1 MGLKKM
7 DNVKKLS
14 VLALSIAAA
23 LPAVANADVL
33 ISEYVEGSGY
43 SKAVE
48 IYNSGSTAVDLT
60 GYSLVYYSK
69 GETAP
74 KKILDLS
81 GSLGA
86 NAIKVITNNHKDN
99 AIVLDAA
106 VDSQSAAIYFNGD
119 DKVGILKGDTL
130 VDLFGE
136 VGTTGDWAKDITA
149 ERNANVTAASS
160 TYVESEWTTKAK
172 NTFSGLG
179 ARSGDFG
186 GGTSPEPEVPVFS
199 CVGETITPIYEV
211 QGVGRVSPLIEEGK
225 FESAEEVT
233 ISGVVTARG
242 ESLFKG
248 FYLQEIKGDNSPYTS
263 DGVFVYLGEA
273 APEEIQPGVEVCV
286 QGKVK
291 DFYGLTQVDIK
302 ADKKMAV
309 GEMGEVPAPEA
320 FYVADDESL
329 GDALNRYEGMNIVLD
344 AGSDMKV
351 TRSFSYDY
359 AGRRNNMVLSH
370 KAPLMKP
377 TQVFAP
383 LSDEAIALQEA
394 NRGNELYV
402 ESDYKAKN
410 GEVPYF
416 PTFNAETGYIRI
428 GDQLTNMTG
437 MVSYSYGAPRLVVTN
452 EITAGDFIRINDRTQ
467 SPEVA
472 TQGDI
477 RVASFNVLNLFT
489 SDSDIGGPLNPM
501 CKDQADADASR
512 GCGRGAHSLED
523 YLLQRTKIVNAIKE
537 MNADVIGL
545 MEIENNGFSE
555 HSSIQY
561 LLNAINA
568 ELPAADA
575 YAFIEV
581 NDADKY
587 KGEFIGSDAITVGL
601 LYRPSTVKPAG
612 DAFVI
617 ATPEQHSVAGVATR
631 DNNGTVEES
640 PSYDKY
646 QRHSLAQTFQIHDEK
661 LTVVVNHLKSKGSGC
676 LEDWLEFSESKDPA
690 DLQGKCNEFRVSAAK
705 VLGESL
711 KDVEGGLLVIGDMNA
726 YGMEDPV
733 AVLTDYDAS
742 TAKREIVTASWT
754 TLNGEVYEREG
765 SKIDKGYGLV
775 NLNTQAHGP
784 ATFGYSYSGELGN
797 LDHAL
802 ANTQVAD
809 KLVGIEDWNIN
820 SVESDLF
827 EYPSKYSGDLAKSE
841 NAFSSSDHDP
851 VIIALEYP
859 APIPPKPEPT
869 PKDDGGSLGYLG
881 LALLSL
887 LGLRRKT
894 R

>member
-1 MGLKKM
+1 MG
-7 DNVKKLS
+7 NVKKLS

-23 LPAVANADVL
+23 LPMMASADVI

-60 GYSLVYYSK
+60 AYSLVYYSK
-69 GETAP
+69 GDSTP
-74 KKILDLS
+74 KTILDLS
-81 GSLGA
+81 GSLA
-86 NAIKVITNNHKDN
+86 PNAIKVITNNHKDN
-99 AIVLDAA
+99 AIALDGA
-106 VDSQSAAIYFNGD
+106 VDSQEASIYFNGD
-119 DKVGILKGDTL
+119 DKVGILKGTEL

-136 VGTTGDWAKDITA
+136 VGTTGDWAKDVSV
-149 ERNANVTAASS
+149 ERKATVTSANAS
-160 TYVESEWTTKAK
+160 YVENEWTVKSK
-172 NTFSGLG
+172 NLFSGLG
-179 ARSGDFG
+179 ARTGDFG
-186 GGTSPEPEVPVFS
+186 GGTSEPEVPAFS
-199 CVGETITPIYEV
+199 CVGEKLTPIYDV

-225 FESAEEVT
+225 FESADEVT
-233 ISGVVTARG
+233 ITGVVTARG

-248 FYLQEIKGDNSPYTS
+248 FYLQDINGDNSPYTS

-273 APEEIQPGVEVCV
+273 PGDEIQPGVEVCV

-309 GEMGEVPAPEA
+309 GEMGEILAPTA
-320 FYVADDESL
+320 FYMADGESL

-344 AGSDMKV
+344 AGSDMKI

-383 LSDEAIALQEA
+383 LSEEAIALQES

-402 ESDYKAKN
+402 ESDHKAKN

-428 GDQLTNMTG
+428 GDQLTNITG
-437 MVSYSYGAPRLVVTN
+437 VVSYSYGAPRLVVTN
-452 EITAGDFIRINDRTQ
+452 EITAGDFIRINDRIE
-467 SPEVA
+467 SPEAA

-489 SDSDIGGPLNPM
+489 SDSDVGGPLNPT

-512 GCGRGAHSLED
+512 GCGRGAHSLDD
-523 YLLQRTKIVNAIKE
+523 YLLQRTKIVTAIKE

-581 NDADKY
+581 SDVDKY
-587 KGEFIGSDAITVGL
+587 QGEFIGGDAITVGL
-601 LYRPSTVKPAG
+601 LYRPSTVKPVG

-617 ATPEQHSVAGVATR
+617 ATPEQHAVAGIATR
-631 DNNGTVEES
+631 DEEGTITDS

-661 LTVVVNHLKSKGSGC
+661 LTVVVNHLKSKGSAC

-726 YGMEDPV
+726 YGMEDPI
-733 AVLTDYDAS
+733 AVLTDYDAA

-765 SKIDKGYGLV
+765 SKIEKGFGLI

-784 ATFGYSYSGELGN
+784 ATFGYSYSGEQGN

-802 ANTQVAD
+802 ANTAVAD
-809 KLVGIEDWNIN
+809 KLVAIQDWNIN
-820 SVESDLF
+820 SVESNLF
-827 EYPSKYSGDLAKSE
+827 EYPGQYSGDLEKSE

-851 VIIALEYP
+851 VIIALSYP
-859 APIPPKPEPT
+859 APQPQPEPA
-869 PKDDGGSLGYLG
+869 PEPKKDDGGSLGYLG
-881 LALLSL
+881 LGLLSL
-887 LGLRRKT
+887 LGLRRRKH
-894 R
+894 